1 MKLNFSNYVQTFTLT
16 GHKDEYLKM
25 KNDHDS
31 LKSQN

>member
-1 MKLNFSNYVQTFTLT
+1 MKTNFSNYVQTFTLT
-16 GHKDEYLKM
+16 RHNDGYLNM